1 MWFPDSLVND
11 LRGSVAVGNRGTDMP
26 QGAQPSQGSGSVRFS
41 EGSQGLTDSRS
52 SLRGSQYEIRLM
64 DFNSLG
70 SSSKY
75 GVGLGS
81 SQGSSGSATRT
92 GGLCGSQ
99 YRYRSLDFSSLGG
112 ASVVGCGLGATS
124 QRLDS
129 FISNERFSQG
139 LSGSTSRSGV
149 LRGSQDESSPQP
161 YFASLGGP
169 SRGGAGLGGS
179 AQGSTNFLR
188 SN

>member
-1 MWFPDSLVND
+1 MVIPDSLVKD
-11 LRGSVAVGNRGTDMP
+11 LGGSVAVGNRGTDMP

-129 FISNERFSQG
+129 FISNERVFSG
-139 LSGSTSRSGV
+139 LRLV
-149 LRGSQDESSPQP
+149 RR
-161 YFASLGGP
+161 FCGGP
-169 SRGGAGLGGS
+169 QNKNSSQLGSVFPSCPSKGGAGLGGTPQGFCDVA
-179 AQGSTNFLR
+179 AQ
-188 SN
+188 